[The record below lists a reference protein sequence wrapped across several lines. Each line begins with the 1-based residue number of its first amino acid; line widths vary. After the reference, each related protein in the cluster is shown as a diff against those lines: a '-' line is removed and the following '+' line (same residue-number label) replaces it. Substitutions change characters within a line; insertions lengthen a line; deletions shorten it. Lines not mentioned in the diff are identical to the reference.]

1 MIKLMLMI
9 ICNYYKKN
17 NKRNFKDILAS
28 NDQNLMINSLY
39 KSSNLDESNGS
50 KIVSIVSILTILSLF
65 KDLDNLLIIVKSSYC
80 ILMIFAH

>member
-1 MIKLMLMI
+1 MLMI